1 VLRLK
6 QRWQFLRVAS
16 TGRKWVAPGMV
27 VQALNHEE
35 DELKKVFRIGYTVS
49 KKVGGAPERN
59 RAKRRLRAA
68 AEKVMPKYARTGH
81 DFVLI
86 GRKRTLEMAFPAL
99 IQDLETALKKLDA
112 YNK

>member
-1 VLRLK
+1 MLRLK

-16 TGRKWVAPGMV
+16 TGRKWVASGMV
-27 VQALNHEE
+27 VQALNHKE
-35 DELKKVFRIGYTVS
+35 DELKKIFRIGYTVS

-68 AEKVMPKYARTGH
+68 AQRVMPKHARIGH

-86 GRKRTLEMAFPAL
+86 GRRKTLEIAFSAL